1 MFERYNLEAQ
11 TILTQAESLAFS
23 ISSESITPVFLLLS
37 FLRNEESELYK
48 VSLKY
53 EIDVDQIEK
62 EIVSNDQSTNLDI
75 KERFYMEYSDEMKKV
90 SNEAIAFSKKN
101 KEKLV
106 TTYSLA
112 YSLIN
117 NIDDTYLSEHNFP
130 PKKLI
135 LKDLGTYYKRSQ
147 ELDKIPDLHRM
158 GEKELDPL
166 IGREDVLEQLVLILR
181 RRNKPN
187 PILVGDPGVGKSFLI
202 EHLAKKIKNGEIK
215 ELQNK
220 TVFELDLVSS
230 VGGTKY
236 RGEFEEKM
244 RKILKKVADDGEAI
258 LFIDEIHNLV
268 RVGAAEGAIDC
279 ANIIKPFLS
288 RGDIQII
295 GATTR
300 DEYERNFSLD
310 KALKRRF
317 QPINIKENTKEETLA
332 ILKGLA
338 PIYSAHYEKRVD
350 PSLLLD
356 ITTYA
361 KRYLPNL
368 FFPDKAIDILD
379 NALASAKSDSL
390 TTDDIKNALET
401 FYHIKVDEVFDS
413 SSIIRRMEE
422 EVRGQSRALSILKNE
437 LDMIRLRET
446 KERKRP
452 LGTYL
457 FVGPSGVGKSLS
469 AKLLAREYFKE
480 DEAFFKIDLSA
491 YKDPSSVSR
500 LIGSSPGYVGYKDEA
515 TLLRQL
521 KKRPRSLIL
530 LDEIE
535 KAHSSILD
543 IFLQA
548 FEEGY
553 FESTS
558 GEIVDCTNAIFVLTG
573 NFLYSN
579 DEFSFK
585 ISRDDKSEEKRLEKE
600 LSRHFKYEFIA
611 RLDRIIVFEKIK
623 GSIALELENRFLK
636 EFNSKA
642 APLENID
649 LEYQKEIDKYGVRAI
664 YKHAKESLIDSLA
677 KTL

>member
-37 FLRNEESELYK
+37 FLRNEESELFK
-48 VSLKY
+48 VAQKY
-53 EIDVDQIEK
+53 EIDVDEIEK
-62 EIVSNDQSTNLDI
+62 EIVAVDHSINLDI
-75 KERFYMEYSDEMKKV
+75 KDRFYMEYSTEMKKV
-90 SNEAIAFSKKN
+90 SNDAISYSKKN

-106 TTYSLA
+106 STYSLA
-112 YSLIN
+112 HSLIT
-117 NIDDTYLSEHNFP
+117 NIDEDYLLNHGFP
-130 PKKLI
+130 ARKVI
-135 LKDLGTYYKRSQ
+135 LKDLSSHYKRSQ

-202 EHLAKKIKNGEIK
+202 EHLARMIKNGEIK

-220 TVFELDLVSS
+220 SIFELDLVSS

-244 RKILKKVADDGEAI
+244 RKILSKVADDGEAI

-317 QPINIKENTKEETLA
+317 QLINIKENTKEETLD

-338 PIYSAHYEKRVD
+338 PIYSAHYQKEVD
-350 PSLLLD
+350 PKLLED
-356 ITTYA
+356 ITIYA

-379 NALASAKSDSL
+379 NALASAKGDTL
-390 TTDDIKNALET
+390 KNEDIKTAMET

-413 SSIIRRMEE
+413 SSIIKRMGEE
-422 EVRGQSRALSILKNE
+422 IRGQNRALSVLKNE
-437 LDMIRLRET
+437 LDLIRLRET
-446 KERKRP
+446 KDRKRP

-457 FVGPSGVGKSLS
+457 FVGPSGVGKTLS

-480 DEAFFKIDLSA
+480 DDAFFKIDLSA

-535 KAHSSILD
+535 KAHTSILD

-585 ISRDDKSEEKRLEKE
+585 ISKDDKSDQKRLEKE
-600 LSRHFKYEFIA
+600 LGRHFKYEFIA
-611 RLDRIIVFEKIK
+611 RLDRIIIFERIN
-623 GSIALELENRFLK
+623 SHVALELENRFLK

-642 APLENID
+642 SPLEAID

-664 YKHAKESLIDSLA
+664 YKHAKESLLNSVS
-677 KTL
+677 